1 MRPKRRSHALQS
13 LDSNAALGN
22 IDLGYT
28 FHWWD
33 GAVLPIGL
41 GLSLVMNAIFFA
53 KMINEMEVLTLAEV
67 MTAPRPKNPR
77 LRGLT
82 PAGRAA
88 QLKR

>member
-53 KMINEMEVLTLAEV
+53 KFINEMEVLTLADVYARKFGPAVEV
-67 MTAPRPKNPR
+67 IE
-77 LRGLT
+77 
-82 PAGRAA
+82 
-88 QLKR
+88 